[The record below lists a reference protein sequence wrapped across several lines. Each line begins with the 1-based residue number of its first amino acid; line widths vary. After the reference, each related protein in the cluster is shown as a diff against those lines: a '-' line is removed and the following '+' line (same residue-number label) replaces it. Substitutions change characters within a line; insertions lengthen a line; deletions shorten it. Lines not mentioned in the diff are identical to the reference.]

1 MSAIVSFDTAKWLE
15 SIGFP
20 QNNLKGGYATD
31 IYEVCTPSGKN
42 GRPQYHETHIGELVN
57 KEHIS
62 SKKNEKDL
70 IAAPTVEDA
79 FNFIKKLNLLNFFE
93 ATTELDKKFFRVCK
107 CGCVIILETTP
118 ADSYDEA
125 LNNLL
130 EDKSMRD
137 ALKARIDLLNNNFK
151 K

>member
-1 MSAIVSFDTAKWLE
+1 MNTIVSFDTAKWLE

-20 QNNLKGGYATD
+20 QNNLKGGYATN
-31 IYEVCTPSGKN
+31 IYEVCVPSEKDGHS
-42 GRPQYHETHIGELVN
+42 QYHDTFVGELVN

-62 SKKNEKDL
+62 FKKNEKDV

-79 FNFIKKLNLLNFFE
+79 FNFIKSLKFLNFFE
-93 ATTELDKKFFRVCK
+93 ATTGLNKSFFRVCK
-107 CGCVIILETTP
+107 CGYVIIIETTP

-130 EDKSMRD
+130 EDKTVRD
-137 ALKARIDLLNNNFK
+137 ALKARVDMFK
-151 K
+151 

>member
-1 MSAIVSFDTAKWLE
+1 MKTVT
-15 SIGFP
+15 
-20 QNNLKGGYATD
+20 LKVVIKVPD
-31 IYEVCTPSGKN
+31 IYEVCTPSGY
-42 GRPQYHETHIGELVN
+42 YHETHIGELVN

-93 ATTELDKKFFRVCK
+93 ATTGLDKKFFRVCK
-107 CGCVIILETTP
+107 CGCIIILETTP

-137 ALKARIDLLNNNFK
+137 ALKARIDILNNNFK
-151 K
+151 N

>member
-1 MSAIVSFDTAKWLE
+1 MSTIVSFDTAKWLE

-20 QNNLKGGYATD
+20 QNNIKSGYATD
-31 IYEVCTPSGKN
+31 IYEVCVPSEKDSH
-42 GRPQYHETHIGELVN
+42 PQYHETFVGELVN

-62 SKKNEKDL
+62 FKKNEKDI

-79 FNFIKKLNLLNFFE
+79 FDFIKKLNFLTFFE
-93 ATTELDKKFFRVCK
+93 ATTEFDKIYFRVCK
-107 CGCVIILETTP
+107 CEYVIIYETTP

-130 EDKSMRD
+130 EDKSVRD
-137 ALKARIDLLNNNFK
+137 ALKARVDMFK
-151 K
+151 

>member
-1 MSAIVSFDTAKWLE
+1 MSTIVSFDTAKWLE

-20 QNNLKGGYATD
+20 QNNIKNGYATD
-31 IYEVCTPSGKN
+31 IYEVCVPSEKDGCS
-42 GRPQYHETHIGELVN
+42 QYHETFVGELVN

-70 IAAPTVEDA
+70 IAAPTAEDA
-79 FNFIKKLNLLNFFE
+79 FNFIKRLNFLNFFE
-93 ATTELDKKFFRVCK
+93 ATTGLDKRFFRVCK
-107 CGCVIILETTP
+107 CGYVIIHETTP

-130 EDKSMRD
+130 EDKSVRS
-137 ALKARIDLLNNNFK
+137 ALKTRVDMFK
-151 K
+151 

>member
-1 MSAIVSFDTAKWLE
+1 MNTIVSFDTAKWLE

-20 QNNLKGGYATD
+20 QNNLKGGYATN
-31 IYEVCTPSGKN
+31 IYEVCVPSEKDGHS
-42 GRPQYHETHIGELVN
+42 QYHDTFVGELVN

-62 SKKNEKDL
+62 FKKNEKEL

-79 FNFIKKLNLLNFFE
+79 FNFIKRLNFLNFFE
-93 ATTELDKKFFRVCK
+93 ATTGLNKSFFRVCK
-107 CGCVIILETTP
+107 CGYVIIIETTP

-130 EDKSMRD
+130 EDKSVRD
-137 ALKARIDLLNNNFK
+137 ALKARIDMFK
-151 K
+151 

>member
-20 QNNLKGGYATD
+20 QNNIKSGYATD
-31 IYEVCTPSGKN
+31 IYEVCVPSEKDSQS
-42 GRPQYHETHIGELVN
+42 QYHETFVGELVN

-62 SKKNEKDL
+62 FKKNEKDI

-79 FNFIKKLNLLNFFE
+79 FDFIKKLNFLTFFE
-93 ATTELDKKFFRVCK
+93 AATEFDKIYFRVCK
-107 CGCVIILETTP
+107 CEYVIIHETTP

-125 LNNLL
+125 LKNLL
-130 EDKSMRD
+130 EDKSVHA
-137 ALKARIDLLNNNFK
+137 ALKARVDMFK
-151 K
+151 

>member
-1 MSAIVSFDTAKWLE
+1 MSTIVSYNTANWLK

-20 QNNLKGGYATD
+20 QKNLKGGYATG
-31 IYEVCTPSGKN
+31 IYEVCVPSEKT
-42 GRPQYHETHIGELVN
+42 GRPQYHETYVGELVN

-62 SKKNEKDL
+62 YKENEKDI

-79 FNFIKKLNLLNFFE
+79 FNFIKKLNLLTFFE
-93 ATTELDKKFFRVCK
+93 ASNGLDKKFFRVCK
-107 CGCVIILETTP
+107 CGYIIIVETAP

-130 EDKSMRD
+130 ENIPMRE
-137 ALKARIDLLNNNFK
+137 ALKMRLDMFK
-151 K
+151 

>member
-1 MSAIVSFDTAKWLE
+1 MNTIVSFDTAKWLE

-20 QNNLKGGYATD
+20 QNNIKSGYATD
-31 IYEVCTPSGKN
+31 IYEVCTPSGY
-42 GRPQYHETHIGELVN
+42 YHETHIGELVN

-70 IAAPTVEDA
+70 IAATTVEDA

-93 ATTELDKKFFRVCK
+93 ATTGLDKKFFRVCK
-107 CGCVIILETTP
+107 CGCIIILETTP

-137 ALKARIDLLNNNFK
+137 ALKARIDILNNNFK
-151 K
+151 N

>member
-20 QNNLKGGYATD
+20 QNNLKSGYATD
-31 IYEVCTPSGKN
+31 VYEVCVPSENDG
-42 GRPQYHETHIGELVN
+42 PSQYHETFVGELVN

-62 SKKNEKDL
+62 FKKNEKDL

-79 FNFIKKLNLLNFFE
+79 FNFIKRLNFLKFFE
-93 ATTELDKKFFRVCK
+93 APTGLNKRFFRVCK
-107 CGCVIILETTP
+107 CGYVIIHETTP
-118 ADSYDEA
+118 ADSYDWA

-130 EDKSMRD
+130 EDQSVRA
-137 ALKARIDLLNNNFK
+137 ALKARLDLIK
-151 K
+151 

>member
-1 MSAIVSFDTAKWLE
+1 MNTIVSFETAKWLE

-31 IYEVCTPSGKN
+31 IYEVCVPSENDGHS
-42 GRPQYHETHIGELVN
+42 QYHDTFVGELVN

-62 SKKNEKDL
+62 FKKHEKDL

-79 FNFIKKLNLLNFFE
+79 FNFIKRLNFLKFFE
-93 ATTELDKKFFRVCK
+93 ATTGLNKRFFRVCK
-107 CGCVIILETTP
+107 CGYVIIHETTP
-118 ADSYDEA
+118 ADSYDWA

-130 EDKSMRD
+130 EDKSVRA
-137 ALKARIDLLNNNFK
+137 ALKARLDMIK
-151 K
+151 

>member
-1 MSAIVSFDTAKWLE
+1 MNTIVSFDTAKWLE

-31 IYEVCTPSGKN
+31 IYEVCVPSEKD
-42 GRPQYHETHIGELVN
+42 GRSQYHDTFIGELVN

-62 SKKNEKDL
+62 FKKNEKEL

-79 FNFIKKLNLLNFFE
+79 FNFIKRLNFLNFFE
-93 ATTELDKKFFRVCK
+93 ASTDLNKTYFRVCK
-107 CGCVIILETTP
+107 CEYVIIHETTP

-125 LNNLL
+125 LKNLL
-130 EDKSMRD
+130 EDKSVHA
-137 ALKARIDLLNNNFK
+137 ALKARVDMFK
-151 K
+151 

>member
-1 MSAIVSFDTAKWLE
+1 MNTIVSFDTAKWLE

-31 IYEVCTPSGKN
+31 IYEVCVPSEKDGCS
-42 GRPQYHETHIGELVN
+42 QYHETFVGELVN

-62 SKKNEKDL
+62 FKKNEKDL

-79 FNFIKKLNLLNFFE
+79 FNFIKRLNILNFFE
-93 ATTELDKKFFRVCK
+93 AATGLNKTYFRVCK
-107 CGCVIILETTP
+107 CKYVIVHETTP
-118 ADSYDEA
+118 ADFYDEA

-130 EDKSMRD
+130 EDKSVRD
-137 ALKARIDLLNNNFK
+137 ALKAWLDMFK
-151 K
+151 

>member
-1 MSAIVSFDTAKWLE
+1 MNTIVSFDTAKWLE

-20 QNNLKGGYATD
+20 QNNIENGYATD
-31 IYEVCTPSGKN
+31 IYEVCVPSGN
-42 GRPQYHETHIGELVN
+42 DGRSQYHETFVGELVN

-62 SKKNEKDL
+62 FKKNEKDL

-79 FNFIKKLNLLNFFE
+79 FNFIKRLNFLTFFE
-93 ATTELDKKFFRVCK
+93 AATGLNEIYFRVCK
-107 CGCVIILETTP
+107 CEYVIIHETTP

-130 EDKSMRD
+130 EDKSVRD
-137 ALKARIDLLNNNFK
+137 ALEARIDMFK
-151 K
+151 

>member
-1 MSAIVSFDTAKWLE
+1 MSTIVSFDTAKWLE

-20 QNNLKGGYATD
+20 QNNLKSGYATD
-31 IYEVCTPSGKN
+31 IYEVCVPSGY
-42 GRPQYHETHIGELVN
+42 YHETHIGELVN

-93 ATTELDKKFFRVCK
+93 ATTGLDKKFFRVCK
-107 CGCVIILETTP
+107 CGCVIIFETTP
-118 ADSYDEA
+118 ADSYDDA

-137 ALKARIDLLNNNFK
+137 ALKARIDILNNNFK